1 MDIESNLHSVL
12 KRIAAAAESVNR
24 NPGDVRLI
32 VVSKGQSIEKIRTA
46 ANLGVSDFGENYLQ
60 EAAQKIQG
68 MDSQLEI
75 NWHMIGHIQSRK
87 AKDVCKLFDY
97 IQTIDSLKLA
107 KRLDRFAGELGK
119 KMPVMIE
126 CNVSGEISKYG
137 FQVWDEEGLESF
149 LKIVPD
155 LVKLPN
161 LGYIGLMTMAPFVND
176 VEQVRPNFRSL
187 RNLRRILRDR
197 FPDVGW
203 AELSMGMSSDF
214 EVAIQEGATIV
225 RIGQAIMG
233 AR

>member
-155 LVKLPN
+155 LVELPN

>member
-126 CNVSGEISKYG
+126 CNVSGELSKFG
-137 FQVWDEEGLESF
+137 FQVWNEEGLESF
-149 LKIVPD
+149 LKTVPD
-155 LVKLPN
+155 LVQLPN
-161 LGYIGLMTMAPFVND
+161 LDFIGLMTMAPFVND
-176 VEQVRPNFRSL
+176 VEEVRPNFRSL

>member
-1 MDIESNLHSVL
+1 LDIESNLHSVL

-32 VVSKGQSIEKIRTA
+32 VVSKGQSIEKIRTV

-68 MDSQLEI
+68 MDSQLDI

-87 AKDVCKLFDY
+87 AKDVCKLFD
-97 IQTIDSLKLA
+97 IVQTIDSLKLA

-126 CNVSGEISKYG
+126 CNVSGERSKYG

-155 LVKLPN
+155 LVQLPN
-161 LGYIGLMTMAPFVND
+161 LDYFGLMTMAPFVKD

-187 RNLRRILRDR
+187 RNLSRILRDI

>member
-155 LVKLPN
+155 LVQLPN
-161 LGYIGLMTMAPFVND
+161 LDYFGLMTMAPFVKD

>member
-155 LVKLPN
+155 LVELPN
-161 LGYIGLMTMAPFVND
+161 LGFIGLMTMAPFVND